1 MNDMLHSVSCTAIRA
16 ANRTAIRAALSSALC
31 AALLALAACGG
42 TASHLTAPT
51 NFLELEE
58 PGESY
63 SQRATS
69 AEGVVMAVREVDN
82 DPYGPLAFWVEAIK
96 RRMRTVRGY
105 ALLEEKDVRAASGEA
120 GKQLRFGH
128 DESGG
133 PYHFWLTI
141 FVTEGHVFVLEAG
154 GKKDVFEAAQPQVE
168 RAIAAY
174 RID

>member
-1 MNDMLHSVSCTAIRA
+1 MNSLP
-16 ANRTAIRAALSSALC
+16 RTVPLALVRPAPRWGVVAALA
-31 AALLALAACGG
+31 LALAACGG
-42 TASHLTAPT
+42 TASHLAAPA
-51 NFLELEE
+51 NFLELGE

-69 AEGVVMAVREVDN
+69 AEGVVLAVREVDN

-105 ALLEEKDVRAASGEA
+105 ALVEEKDVRAATGEA

-128 DESGG
+128 DEAGG
-133 PYHFWLTI
+133 PYHFWLTV
-141 FVTEGHVFVLEAG
+141 FVTDDHVFVLEAG
-154 GKKDVFEAAQPQVE
+154 GKKDVFEAAQPQIE

-174 RID
+174 TID

>member
-1 MNDMLHSVSCTAIRA
+1 MNSQLRYVSLAFI
-16 ANRTAIRAALSSALC
+16 
-31 AALLALAACGG
+31 LALAALLGGCG
-42 TASHLTAPT
+42 TASHLTPPT
-51 NFLELEE
+51 NFLELDE
-58 PGESY
+58 PGDSY
-63 SQRATS
+63 TQRATS

-105 ALLEEKDVRAASGEA
+105 ALVEEKDVRAASGEA

-133 PYHFWLTI
+133 PFFFWLTI
-141 FVTEGHVFVLEAG
+141 FVTNDNVLVLEAG
-154 GKKDVFEAAQPQVE
+154 GKKDVFEAAQPQIE

-174 RID
+174 TID

>member
-1 MNDMLHSVSCTAIRA
+1 MNRELRYLLLAPLVA
-16 ANRTAIRAALSSALC
+16 
-31 AALLALAACGG
+31 AALLLAACGG
-42 TASHLTAPT
+42 TASNLTPPA

-69 AEGVVMAVREVDN
+69 AEGVVVAVREVDN

-105 ALLEEKDVRAASGEA
+105 ALIEEKDVRAASGEA

-133 PYHFWLTI
+133 PYFFWLTI
-141 FVTEGHVFVLEAG
+141 FVTDDYVFVLEAG

>member
-1 MNDMLHSVSCTAIRA
+1 MNREFRHLLLAPLVAI
-16 ANRTAIRAALSSALC
+16 
-31 AALLALAACGG
+31 ALLLAACGG
-42 TASHLTAPT
+42 TASNLTPPT

-69 AEGVVMAVREVDN
+69 AEGVVVAVREVDN

-105 ALLEEKDVRAASGEA
+105 ALIEEKDVRAASGEA

-133 PYHFWLTI
+133 PYFFWLTI
-141 FVTEGHVFVLEAG
+141 FVTDDYVFVLEAG

>member
-1 MNDMLHSVSCTAIRA
+1 MNSLLR
-16 ANRTAIRAALSSALC
+16 SALLVP
-31 AALLALAACGG
+31 LLAAAPLLAACGG
-42 TASHLTAPT
+42 TASHLTAPP
-51 NFLELEE
+51 NFIELDE

-69 AEGVVMAVREVDN
+69 AEGVVMAVREIDN
-82 DPYGPLAFWVEAIK
+82 DQHGPLAFWVEAIK

-105 ALLEEKDVRAASGEA
+105 ALVEEKDVRAASGEA

-128 DESGG
+128 DEAGG
-133 PYHFWLTI
+133 PYFFWLTI
-141 FVTEGHVFVLEAG
+141 FVTHDNVFVLEAG

-174 RID
+174 SID

>member
-1 MNDMLHSVSCTAIRA
+1 MNDVLHSMS
-16 ANRTAIRAALSSALC
+16 RTAIRAALRTALSSALG
-31 AALLALAACGG
+31 AALIALAACGG

>member
-1 MNDMLHSVSCTAIRA
+1 MNSLLRP
-16 ANRTAIRAALSSALC
+16 ALL
-31 AALLALAACGG
+31 AALLATALPLAACGG
-42 TASHLTAPT
+42 TASHLTPPT
-51 NFLELEE
+51 NFIELDE

-105 ALLEEKDVRAASGEA
+105 ALVEEKDVRAATGEA

-128 DESGG
+128 DEAGG

-141 FVTEGHVFVLEAG
+141 FVTDDNVLVLEAG
-154 GKKDVFEAAQPQVE
+154 GKKDVFEAAQAEVE

>member
-1 MNDMLHSVSCTAIRA
+1 MNRA
-16 ANRTAIRAALSSALC
+16 LRPVLVAT
-31 AALLALAACGG
+31 LLAASLLLGACGG
-42 TASHLTAPT
+42 AASHLTPPP
-51 NFLELEE
+51 NFIDLSE
-58 PGESY
+58 PGDSY
-63 SQRATS
+63 TQRATS

-133 PYHFWLTI
+133 PYFFWLTV
-141 FVTEGHVFVLEAG
+141 FVTDHNVFVLEAG
-154 GKKDVFEAAQPQVE
+154 GKKDVFEAAQPEVE

>member
-1 MNDMLHSVSCTAIRA
+1 MNSLLRSFV
-16 ANRTAIRAALSSALC
+16 L
-31 AALLALAACGG
+31 AALLTATPLLAACGG
-42 TASHLTAPT
+42 AASHLTPPT
-51 NFLELEE
+51 SFLELEE
-58 PGESY
+58 AGESY

-105 ALLEEKDVRAASGEA
+105 ALVEEKDVRAASGEV

-141 FVTEGHVFVLEAG
+141 FVTDGHVFVLEAG
-154 GKKDVFEAAQPQVE
+154 GKKEVFEAAQPQVE
-168 RAIAAY
+168 AAIASY